1 MVCPLVA
8 VWNWQLRAVSLDGR
22 EGSGRPADCRAGF
35 SDVRAQTKQQPG
47 KAVAESATGD
57 FLHLIPTAEP
67 VPSQVLRSLAD
78 LMNCVY
84 VKVGFANMTAP
95 PDKLPEASHS

>member
-1 MVCPLVA
+1 M
-8 VWNWQLRAVSLDGR
+8 
-22 EGSGRPADCRAGF
+22 
-35 SDVRAQTKQQPG
+35 
-47 KAVAESATGD
+47 AESATGD